1 MKETIELWEQYFMN
15 TDYEDLLRNVLEN
28 GVSKGD
34 RTGTG
39 TISSFGHQMRFDLSE
54 GFPLITTK
62 KVHTRSIIGELL
74 WFLNGDT
81 KNSNLSD
88 QKIRI
93 WNEWQNSDGTIGPG
107 YSAQWRAWYAPS
119 DKIISVPLRK
129 DNYADFIYELPVD
142 DNDRNDEKFVRS
154 VYGVGF
160 LGEEVADT
168 PERVKELWLDIM
180 SHSYNNSDD
189 RYHRETTREVSP
201 IWHSFEMFAKTIN
214 TVPGYHEWSMYGGY
228 TLDVEYFGSSVYS
241 PNTSVFLKD
250 GSNPII
256 EDDILLIDKEKFSN
270 VEEYKKKHGKDPIL
284 SNVDFVKPEAGTVWR
299 KQVFVDQISE
309 VIETL
314 KTNPDSRRMIVSAWN
329 AAELDNMALMP
340 CHAFFQFYVA
350 DGKLSCQLYQRSA
363 DLFLGVPFNIASY
376 ALLTHMVAQ
385 QVGLEVGDF
394 VWTGGDCHIYNNLV
408 EQVKEQISREP
419 YPFPKLNLNKAEDIF
434 SYTIDDVKIEDYQ
447 HHPIIRGKVSV

>member
-1 MKETIELWEQYFMN
+1 MN
-15 TDYEDLLRNVLEN
+15 TEYEDLLKHVLDN
-28 GVSKGD
+28 GVKKGD

-39 TISSFGHQMRFDLSE
+39 TISSFGHQMKFNLSE

-81 KNSNLSD
+81 KNSNLSE

-107 YSAQWRAWYAPS
+107 YSAQWRAWYSPS
-119 DKIISVPLRK
+119 EKIVPVPKREDKYRDFEYLIPEDQDP
-129 DNYADFIYELPVD
+129 DNEKYA
-142 DNDRNDEKFVRS
+142 RN

-160 LGEEVADT
+160 LGEEVQNT
-168 PERVKELWLDIM
+168 PERIKDLWLDVM
-180 SHSYNNSDD
+180 SHAYNKNDE
-189 RYHRETTREVSP
+189 RFYYENTHVVSP

-228 TLDVEYFGSSVYS
+228 SLNAEYFDTNVYG
-241 PNTSVFLKD
+241 PHTTVFLKN
-250 GSNPII
+250 GSNPIV
-256 EDDILLIDKEKFSN
+256 EDDVIVKDDEKFASLAD
-270 VEEYKKKHGKDPIL
+270 YKKKYNDIPNREDIK
-284 SNVDFVKPEAGTVWR
+284 FVLPPEGFVWR
-299 KQVFVDQISE
+299 KQVYVDQISE

-408 EQVKEQISREP
+408 EQVEEQISREV
-419 YPFPKLNLNKAEDIF
+419 YEFPTLKLRQADDIF
-434 SYTIDDVKIEDYQ
+434 SYSINDVVLENYQ
-447 HHPIIRGKVSV
+447 HHPAIKGQVSV

>member
-1 MKETIELWEQYFMN
+1 MN
-15 TDYEDLLRNVLEN
+15 TEYEDLLREVLTK

-39 TISSFGHQMRFDLSE
+39 TISSFGHQMKFDLSE

-81 KNSNLSD
+81 KNSNLSE

-93 WNEWQNSDGTIGPG
+93 WNEWQNADGTIGPG
-107 YSAQWRAWYAPS
+107 YSAQWRAWYSPS
-119 DKIISVPLRK
+119 DKIVSVKTREDRYK
-129 DNYADFIYELPVD
+129 DFTYSMPETENLEIHDPRFIP
-142 DNDRNDEKFVRS
+142 S
-154 VYGVGF
+154 IHGVGF
-160 LGEEVADT
+160 LGQEVPDVHQ
-168 PERVKELWLDIM
+168 RVKDLWLKMLDKC
-180 SHSYNNSDD
+180 YNLKSEHYEAD
-189 RYHRETTREVSP
+189 RKVSP
-201 IWHSFEMFAKTIN
+201 IWQSFEMFAKTIN

-228 TLDVEYFGSSVYS
+228 ELTPDYFDSDVYS
-241 PNTSVFLKD
+241 PNTTVFLKENDNSTIVD
-250 GSNPII
+250 GP
-256 EDDILLIDKEKFSN
+256 ILLINDEKFATLDDYTKKYS
-270 VEEYKKKHGKDPIL
+270 VEKAEL
-284 SNVDFVKPEAGTVWR
+284 SDTDKYTISEIEPEKGTVWR
-299 KQVFVDQISE
+299 KQLFIDQIEE
-309 VIETL
+309 VLNTL
-314 KTNPDSRRMIVSAWN
+314 KNNPDSRRMIVSAWN

-419 YPFPKLNLNKAEDIF
+419 YPFPVLKLNKADDIF
-434 SYTIDDVKIEDYQ
+434 SYTIDDVVIENYQ
-447 HHPIIRGKVSV
+447 HHPVIKGKVSV

>member
-1 MKETIELWEQYFMN
+1 MN
-15 TDYEDLLRNVLEN
+15 TEYEDLLRNVLEN

-39 TISSFGHQMRFDLSE
+39 TISSFGHQMKFDLSE

-81 KNSNLSD
+81 KNSNLAE

-93 WNEWQNSDGTIGPG
+93 WNEWQNNDGTIGPG
-107 YSAQWRAWYAPS
+107 YSAQWRAWYSPS
-119 DKIISVPLRK
+119 DKIVPVKIREDK
-129 DNYADFIYELPVD
+129 YADFVYSIAEDSDVE
-142 DNDRNDEKFVRS
+142 NEKYKKNI
-154 VYGVGF
+154 YGVGF
-160 LGEEVADT
+160 LGDEVADT
-168 PERVKELWLDIM
+168 PQRIKELWLDIL
-180 SHSYNNSDD
+180 SHSYNKDD
-189 RYHRETTREVSP
+189 ERFTYETTREVSP

-228 TLDVEYFGSSVYS
+228 TLDVEYLGSNVYS
-241 PNTSVFLKD
+241 PNTVVFLKD
-250 GSNPII
+250 GTNPILENDVMI
-256 EDDILLIDKEKFSN
+256 VNGEKFASLAD
-270 VEEYKKKHGKDPIL
+270 YKKKYDDIPNREDI
-284 SNVDFVKPEAGTVWR
+284 DFVDAPEGHVWR

-394 VWTGGDCHIYNNLV
+394 VWTGGDCHIYNNLID
-408 EQVKEQISREP
+408 QVKEQISREA
-419 YPFPKLNLNKAEDIF
+419 YPFPLLKLNKAEDIF
-434 SYTIDDVKIEDYQ
+434 SYTIGDVAIENYQ
-447 HHPIIRGKVSV
+447 HHPIIKGKVSV

>member
-1 MKETIELWEQYFMN
+1 MN
-15 TDYEDLLRNVLEN
+15 TEYEDLLREVLTK

-39 TISSFGHQMRFDLSE
+39 TISSFGHQMKFDLSE

-81 KNSNLSD
+81 KNSNLMD

-93 WNEWQNSDGTIGPG
+93 WNEWQNADGTIGPG
-107 YSAQWRAWYAPS
+107 YSAQWRAWYSPS
-119 DKIISVPLRK
+119 EKIVPVKIREDKYSDFVYSIPEDANTEDDK
-129 DNYADFIYELPVD
+129 YAKTI
-142 DNDRNDEKFVRS
+142 
-154 VYGVGF
+154 YGVGF
-160 LGEEVADT
+160 LGEEVKDT
-168 PERVKELWLDIM
+168 PQRVKELWLDIM
-180 SHSYNNSDD
+180 SHSYNTMDE
-189 RYHRETTREVSP
+189 RYTYESQRTVSP

-228 TLDVEYFGSSVYS
+228 TLDVDYFNSDVYG
-241 PNTSVFLKD
+241 PYTSVFLKD
-250 GSNPII
+250 GSNPLIS
-256 EDDILLIDKEKFSN
+256 EDVMIVNGEKFASLN
-270 VEEYKKKHGKDPIL
+270 DYKKKYNDIPNREDIE
-284 SNVDFVKPEAGTVWR
+284 FVEAPEGHVWR
-299 KQVFVDQISE
+299 KQVFIDQISE

-394 VWTGGDCHIYNNLV
+394 IWTGGDCHIYNNLV

-419 YPFPKLNLNKAEDIF
+419 YPFPELVLNKADDIF
-434 SYTIDDVKIEDYQ
+434 SYTIDDVVIENYQ
-447 HHPIIRGKVSV
+447 HHPVIKGKVSV

>member
-1 MKETIELWEQYFMN
+1 MN
-15 TDYEDLLRNVLEN
+15 TEYEDLLKKVLKKGSN
-28 GVSKGD
+28 KGD

-39 TISSFGHQMRFDLSE
+39 TISSLGHQMRFDLSE

-62 KVHTRSIIGELL
+62 KVYTRAIIGELL

-81 KNSNLSD
+81 KNSNLSE

-107 YSAQWRAWYAPS
+107 YSAQWRAWYSPS
-119 DKIISVPLRK
+119 NKVISVPIRE
-129 DNYADFIYELPVD
+129 DRYADFEYAITEDDQYNTDDAARYEKNVH
-142 DNDRNDEKFVRS
+142 
-154 VYGVGF
+154 GTGF
-160 LGEEVADT
+160 LGKEVKDT
-168 PERVKELWLDIM
+168 PDKVKALWFNLM
-180 SHSYNNSDD
+180 SSVYNKDD
-189 RYHRETTREVSP
+189 ENYDGSKTVSP
-201 IWHSFEMFAKTIN
+201 IWHSLEMFAKTIN
-214 TVPGYHEWSMYGGY
+214 TVPGYHKWISDPGY
-228 TLDVEYFGSSVYS
+228 VLDANYFASNVYS
-241 PNTSVFLKD
+241 PNTTVFLHEDSDAIFDHVILVKGNRYANLVEAEYADELKEGSWMIEYPRKD
-250 GSNPII
+250 
-256 EDDILLIDKEKFSN
+256 
-270 VEEYKKKHGKDPIL
+270 Y
-284 SNVDFVKPEAGTVWR
+284 VWR

-329 AAELDNMALMP
+329 APELDNMALMP

-394 VWTGGDCHIYNNLV
+394 VWTGGDCHIYNNLI
-408 EQVKEQISREP
+408 EQVEEQITREP
-419 YPFPKLNLNKAEDIF
+419 YPFPTLKLNKAVDIF
-434 SYTIDDVKIEDYQ
+434 SYTIDDVVIEGYQ
-447 HHPIIRGKVSV
+447 SHPAIKGKVSV

>member
-1 MKETIELWEQYFMN
+1 MN
-15 TDYEDLLRNVLEN
+15 TEYEDLLKTVLEK
-28 GVSKGD
+28 GASKGD

-39 TISSFGHQMRFDLSE
+39 TISSFGHQMKFDLSE

-62 KVHTRSIIGELL
+62 KVYTRAIIGELL
-74 WFLNGDT
+74 WFLAGDT
-81 KNSNLSD
+81 KNSNLSE

-93 WNEWQNSDGTIGPG
+93 WNEWQNNDGTIGPG

-119 DKIISVPLRK
+119 DKIIQVSKREDIHK
-129 DNYADFIYELPVD
+129 DFVYEVSEEDKDKSTFNP
-142 DNDRNDEKFVRS
+142 S
-154 VYGVGF
+154 VYSVGF
-160 LGEEVADT
+160 LGKEVPDVDQ
-168 PERVKELWLDIM
+168 RIKQLWLNIM
-180 SHSYNNSDD
+180 EECYRNVLFADD
-189 RYHRETTREVSP
+189 NAATVSP

-228 TLDVEYFGSSVYS
+228 SLDVEYFGSNVYG
-241 PNTSVFLKD
+241 PHTSVFLKD
-250 GSNPII
+250 GNDAIVNGRII
-256 EDDILLIDKEKFSN
+256 SVENETFATLEDYNKKYDKLPPREKIEF
-270 VEEYKKKHGKDPIL
+270 I
-284 SNVDFVKPEAGTVWR
+284 KPKVGTVWR

-408 EQVKEQISREP
+408 EQVEEQISREP
-419 YPFPKLNLNKAEDIF
+419 YPFPKLNLNRAEDVF
-434 SYTIDDVKIEDYQ
+434 SYVLEDVKIEDYE
-447 HHPIIRGKVSV
+447 HHPAIKGKVSV